1 MKINEFVRR
10 LEGQYGIP
18 KRRRSNPL
26 ECLILTILSQ
36 NTNDLN
42 RDKAYLSMKE
52 RFPSWENVLD
62 ARERELADS
71 IRVGGLAKV
80 KSKRIKEILKSIKKD
95 HGKFDLSFLREKSTE
110 EVEKI
115 LSSYNGVGLKTA
127 KIVLLFALGRDVF
140 PVDTHIHRLSKR
152 MGFVP
157 PGATREK
164 THEIMGELVPKK
176 KMYSF
181 HINLIR
187 HGREVCTARKP
198 GCSQCILGSIC
209 PKII

>member
-1 MKINEFVRR
+1 MKINEFVRK

-18 KRRRSNPL
+18 KRRGSNPL
-26 ECLILTILSQ
+26 ECLVLTILSQ

-42 RDKAYLSMKE
+42 RDKAYLSMKK

-62 ARERELADS
+62 AREGELADS

-95 HGKFDLSFLREKSTE
+95 HGKLDLSFLREKSTE

-176 KMYSF
+176 KMHSF
-181 HINLIR
+181 HINLIK

-198 GCSQCILGSIC
+198 GCSVCILRAIC

>member
-1 MKINEFVRR
+1 MKINEFITK

-18 KRRRSNPL
+18 KRRGSDPL

-42 RDKAYLSMKE
+42 RDKAYVSMKE
-52 RFPSWENVLD
+52 RFPTWENVLN
-62 ARERELADS
+62 ARKKDLADS
-71 IRVGGLAKV
+71 IRVGGLANV
-80 KSKRIKEILKSIKKD
+80 KSKRTKQILKSIKKD

-152 MGFVP
+152 MGFIP
-157 PGATREK
+157 PGTTREK
-164 THEIMGELVPKK
+164 THEIMGVLVPKK

-198 GCSQCILGSIC
+198 GCPQCILSSIC